1 MGKKINTSTQ
11 ATMSSISRA
20 IQFKAKQVIQSKDP
34 KHAYKLLNEYSNVL
48 EYEVIKK
55 LYIIVIRK
63 GSIELAVQMA
73 KKFNNIIGFKTLE
86 NRLLTTENAEQIFL
100 FLTSNYS
107 QEKSKLEKRLLEL
120 GSAEFNCKYAQHLIE
135 NNPLD
140 IKKYEQIVLNSKE
153 PKWICELGISLLEI
167 GYNDNVEDYIDRII
181 NCKDAQYVYM
191 ILKKVSEKA
200 PNIDI
205 SKYKT
210 KIIELGTSKLIYR
223 MASLLNNKKNDDLE
237 NAIIKSNDI
246 VMLYIYAK
254 NIQNIDINIFT
265 RKIIQSGNYELMIK
279 YAKEVLNKRNENIND
294 IQDAI
299 IKTNNTEIITEF
311 ATTVNGINALK
322 CFEPIYNSKN
332 IEIICEFV
340 KKLPELDEKIL
351 SVMVENKKDASWS
364 CKFIKYFP
372 EIDFEI
378 HRQIIL
384 DSKDPK
390 WNYEFI
396 KYIQENPIYNIQL
409 FTLEHEKIIK
419 DSNSEK
425 YKYLFSQLKHTTIV
439 IEQPDKPKRHTIE
452 KYQKPINDET
462 TLEDLEEIWNK
473 HNIDWIIMFVKMFP
487 EAKPE
492 ISRRI
497 IEINNPKWSYYFMQT
512 TGNIDWEEHKE
523 IVLSD
528 PTWKDKYEKRFGK
541 PQDLQKKQV
550 KQKRKE

>member
-1 MGKKINTSTQ
+1 MEKKINTSTQ
-11 ATMSSISRA
+11 ATMSNISRA
-20 IQFKAKQVIQSKDP
+20 IQFKAKQVIQSKNP

-265 RKIIQSGNYELMIK
+265 
-279 YAKEVLNKRNENIND
+279 
-294 IQDAI
+294 
-299 IKTNNTEIITEF
+299 
-311 ATTVNGINALK
+311 
-322 CFEPIYNSKN
+322 
-332 IEIICEFV
+332 
-340 KKLPELDEKIL
+340 
-351 SVMVENKKDASWS
+351 
-364 CKFIKYFP
+364 
-372 EIDFEI
+372 
-378 HRQIIL
+378 
-384 DSKDPK
+384 
-390 WNYEFI
+390 
-396 KYIQENPIYNIQL
+396 
-409 FTLEHEKIIK
+409 
-419 DSNSEK
+419 
-425 YKYLFSQLKHTTIV
+425 
-439 IEQPDKPKRHTIE
+439 
-452 KYQKPINDET
+452 
-462 TLEDLEEIWNK
+462 
-473 HNIDWIIMFVKMFP
+473 
-487 EAKPE
+487 
-492 ISRRI
+492 
-497 IEINNPKWSYYFMQT
+497 
-512 TGNIDWEEHKE
+512 
-523 IVLSD
+523 
-528 PTWKDKYEKRFGK
+528 
-541 PQDLQKKQV
+541 LQ
-550 KQKRKE
+550 